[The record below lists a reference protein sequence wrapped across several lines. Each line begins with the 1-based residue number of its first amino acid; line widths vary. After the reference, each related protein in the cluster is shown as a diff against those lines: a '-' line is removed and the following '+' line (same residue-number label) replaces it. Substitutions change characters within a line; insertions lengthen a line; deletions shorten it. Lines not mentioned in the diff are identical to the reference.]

1 MLNPKIRARR
11 LQAEY
16 ERVHS
21 LHEQKGLFEIVYM
34 EGEPPDRYVF
44 QFTCRGIAAVV
55 NDLPVYSDQHQV
67 ALMLTETYPTTMP
80 LMEWLTPVFHPNI
93 RADGQAVCIG
103 SWYPAKTLDQLVF
116 MLGEMIQY
124 QNYASH
130 DPLNLQASLWAMAHK
145 HLFPVDDRLFLQPQ
159 RKVSK
164 SESGAAA
171 QNEPEIQ
178 FL

>member
-16 ERVHS
+16 ERVRG
-21 LHEQKGLFEIVYM
+21 LHEQNGLLAIVYVD
-34 EGEPPDRYVF
+34 GEPPDRYVF
-44 QFTCRGIAAVV
+44 QFTCRGIAEVV
-55 NDLPVYSDQHQV
+55 DDAPVYSDQHQV
-67 ALMLTETYPTTMP
+67 ALMLTETYPTTAP

-103 SWYPAKTLDQLVF
+103 SWYPAKTLDQLVL

-124 QNYASH
+124 RNYASH
-130 DPLNLQASLWAMAHK
+130 DPLNLEASLWALDHK
-145 HLFPVDDRLFLQPQ
+145 ELFPVDDRLLLQPN
-159 RKVSK
+159 RKTSAT
-164 SESGAAA
+164 ESLPGGPG
-171 QNEPEIQ
+171 EPEIQ